1 MCKKPEME
9 EVAKI
14 LMQHMENFYRAT
26 EIMGDMAKWCA
37 AMADRI
43 EELEERVADLE
54 KKQKDGDKFAEVW

>member
-1 MCKKPEME
+1 
-9 EVAKI
+9 
-14 LMQHMENFYRAT
+14 MENFYRAT